1 MLRFSISTSAL
12 AVAAAIAL
20 SGCAL
25 TGASTATN
33 TASEE
38 GARDARLVAGGAVQ
52 PVSYRKPPT
61 LRVSRPVGL
70 APCAQGAFATDDCWR
85 KGDEHILFPS
95 DAPLGEPSA
104 LVSPVPSDAD

>member
-1 MLRFSISTSAL
+1 MLRISTSAL
-12 AVAAAIAL
+12 AIAAAFIL

-25 TGASTATN
+25 TGARTSAD
-33 TASEE
+33 AAGQES
-38 GARDARLVAGGAVQ
+38 ARDARLVAGGAVQ